1 MSGVRAA
8 LSRMW
13 EGTSDLRIGPRKPVL
28 IVESHKLYDS
38 SCAKLFVTAW
48 ITRMT
53 NPDSTGKAIKA
64 RPNLL
69 VEVVEDDLLVLDR
82 TAGWIHKLN
91 PSASIVW
98 RAIERGS
105 DPASIASELSETYDI
120 GLETATRDTREILS
134 KFASLSMIE
143 PTQ

>member
-1 MSGVRAA
+1 MNNT
-8 LSRMW
+8 
-13 EGTSDLRIGPRKPVL
+13 E
-28 IVESHKLYDS
+28 
-38 SCAKLFVTAW
+38 
-48 ITRMT
+48 
-53 NPDSTGKAIKA
+53 STGKAIKT
-64 RPNLL
+64 RPDLL

-82 TAGWIHKLN
+82 AAGRIHKLN

-105 DPASIASELSETYDI
+105 DSASIAAELSETYDI
-120 GLETATRDTREILS
+120 ALETATRDTRKILS